1 MRTGC
6 PHPLPDSD
14 NGRTPALMALCRC
27 RDEKSTVTAKAIPPA
42 DCVLLD
48 QRTVAALRGHADLAE
63 TMRRFTDALQD
74 GVFHQPVSC
83 DTKDS
88 LRHQKVLLRTDTYLV
103 LQIIWKESPF
113 ITDEELSA
121 AGLAREFGCGALTCR
136 ALGVRLAVT
145 KEEVGRSNT
154 RVRTIIEA
162 AEIYDLVS
170 RDTQL
175 SKYRPIVGTSLLHGV
190 MVDIVQ
196 PLLSNPITPVIAVK
210 GLEAR

>member
-1 MRTGC
+1 MRK
-6 PHPLPDSD
+6 
-14 NGRTPALMALCRC
+14 RM
-27 RDEKSTVTAKAIPPA
+27 VTANAIPSD
-42 DCVLLD
+42 DCVLPD
-48 QRTVAALRGHADLAE
+48 ERTVAALRSHADLAE
-63 TMRRFTDALQD
+63 TMRRFAGTLQD
-74 GVFHQPVSC
+74 EVFHQRVSC
-83 DTKDS
+83 DTKDT

-103 LQIIWKESPF
+103 LQVIWKESPF

-121 AGLAREFGCGALTCR
+121 AGLAREFGSGALTCR

-162 AEIYDLVS
+162 AEIYDLVR
-170 RDTQL
+170 RDTEL

-196 PLLSNPITPVIAVK
+196 PLLPHPVTSMIAIK
-210 GLEAR
+210 GLEAQ